1 MGNQEVKRAFL
12 DLANNLERLFKA
24 VLPDRA
30 ALDFAMDVA
39 PIHVIAEKIGALT
52 PPAEIAEVLQQV
64 EGLLDRSIATEGYV
78 IREAPAS
85 YGEDHLVDLS
95 GIDFEALARRFEKGR
110 KKTLTE
116 KLKGAVA
123 RKLQSMV
130 RRNRTRMDYLE
141 RFQRMIDAY
150 NLGSVNV
157 EDFFKQLM
165 DFAQSLD
172 EEEQRS
178 VGEQLSEEGL
188 AVFDLLT
195 RPEMELTNK
204 EREQVK
210 GTARALLETL
220 KHEKLVLDWRKR
232 QQARAEVRVTI
243 EKVLDGG
250 LPEAY
255 TRDVFATKTT
265 AVFQHVYDSYYGAG
279 RSVYEAVA

>member
-1 MGNQEVKRAFL
+1 M
-12 DLANNLERLFKA
+12 
-24 VLPDRA
+24 
-30 ALDFAMDVA
+30 
-39 PIHVIAEKIGALT
+39 
-52 PPAEIAEVLQQV
+52 
-64 EGLLDRSIATEGYV
+64 
-78 IREAPAS
+78 
-85 YGEDHLVDLS
+85 DLS

-204 EREQVK
+204 EMELTNKEREQVK